1 MNRNTIRQ
9 IVSAV
14 VILGAFAV
22 ANVAGFMASSGSQ
35 RDIANTNFADSS
47 YFFPADYVFFTLWS
61 LIYTGVAIF
70 AVYQAL
76 PSQRDNARFAKSSY
90 ILALNMVLNASWVLI
105 FAQEQFVLSFVVI
118 LPILVTTGLVYWW
131 LEVGRA
137 AQATLF
143 ERIAIWIPIS
153 VYFAWVSVATVANVT
168 ITLIS
173 LEWGGFGISGETWGV
188 IMLVVAGLLG
198 LIVHRLLLDVV
209 YLLVFIYAYV
219 GIVVRWW
226 QDSTIVSYTSIGVI
240 VLLVLAVIYNFV
252 SNVRHQSTSP
262 QNA

>member
-61 LIYTGVAIF
+61 LIYTGVAIY
-70 AVYQAL
+70 AIYQAL
-76 PSQRDNARFAKSSY
+76 PSQRDNARFAKTSY
-90 ILALNMVLNASWVLI
+90 VLAFNMVLNASWVLI

-131 LEVGRA
+131 LEVGRTT
-137 AQATLF
+137 QATLF

-153 VYFAWVSVATVANVT
+153 IYFAWVCVATVANVT

-173 LEWGGFGISGETWGV
+173 LEWGGFGINGETWGV
-188 IMLVVAGLLG
+188 IMLVIAGILG
-198 LIVHRLLLDVV
+198 LIVHRLLLDSV
-209 YLLVFIYAYV
+209 YLLVFIYAYI

-226 QDSTIVSYTSIGVI
+226 QESSLISYTAIGVI
-240 VLLVLAVIYNFV
+240 VVMMLVVILNFL
-252 SNVRHQSTSP
+252 SNTRKQSTAMP
-262 QNA
+262 